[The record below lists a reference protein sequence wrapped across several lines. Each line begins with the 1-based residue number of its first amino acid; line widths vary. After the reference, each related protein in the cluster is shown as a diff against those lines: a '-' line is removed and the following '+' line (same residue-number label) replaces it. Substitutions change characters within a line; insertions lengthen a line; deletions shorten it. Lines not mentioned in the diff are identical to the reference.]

1 MKTIILGASY
11 KDIITG
17 FSGVATGN
25 CIYLSGCDQVLLVP
39 KSKKDDHKESHWFDI
54 QRVKRIGKTQIKL
67 DNSKTPGFDKPAP
80 RK

>member
-11 KDIITG
+11 KDTITG

-25 CIYLSGCDQVLLVP
+25 AAYISGCDQVLLAP
-39 KSKKDDHKESHWFDI
+39 KSKGSDFKESCWFDA
-54 QRVKRIGKTQIKL
+54 QRLKRIGKTQTKL